1 MHRLLPFLPA
11 RIAFA
16 AAHLPPQTAEGLS
29 EIRLR
34 LGGPVSAT
42 SGGKNLCF
50 DAEGKISAAE
60 KALRCGAEE
69 LKECIALLTHASL
82 YSYGDE
88 LCAGYLPFGDGCRAG
103 VCGEAIV
110 RDGVF
115 RGFSEIYGINL
126 RLSRF
131 VADCGESAARR
142 ICERGLRGAL
152 VYSPPGMGK
161 TTLLR
166 SIAAK
171 LSRRYRVALADERY
185 ELYVPQLRAG
195 LVDALCGLKK
205 STALSLLCRS
215 MSPQVIVCDELAAE
229 DETAVLNALGAGVCI
244 IASAH
249 ADSAEGLYTRPFV
262 RRLLENGAFPLL
274 IGIGEN
280 FEYTVEECS
289 L

>member
-1 MHRLLPFLPA
+1 M
-11 RIAFA
+11 
-16 AAHLPPQTAEGLS
+16 S
-29 EIRLR
+29 
-34 LGGPVSAT
+34 VT

-50 DAEGKISAAE
+50 DAEGKIGTPK
-60 KALRCGAEE
+60 KALHCSAEE
-69 LKECIALLTHASL
+69 LKECIALLTRTSL

-88 LCAGYLPFGDGCRAG
+88 LCAGYLPFGNGCRAG

-131 VADCGESAARR
+131 VADCGEHAARS
-142 ICERGLRGAL
+142 ICEHGLCGAL
-152 VYSPPGMGK
+152 VYSPPGKGK

-166 SIAAK
+166 GIAAE
-171 LSRRYRVALADERY
+171 LSHKYRVALADERY
-185 ELYVPQLRAG
+185 ELYVPQLKTG
-195 LVDALCGLKK
+195 LIDALCGLKK
-205 STALSLLCRS
+205 SAALSLLCRS

-229 DETAVLNALGAGVCI
+229 DETAVLNALGAGVSI

-262 RRLLENGAFPLL
+262 RRLLESGAFPLL